1 MDRARMRQ
9 AMELASRGWGRTS
22 PNPMVGAIIVKNV
35 SLVGSGYHERAGAP
49 HAEILALRQAGEDA
63 RGATLYV
70 NLEPCCHQ
78 GRTAPCTEAIIQ
90 AGIKRVVVAL
100 LDPNPLV
107 AGKGVE
113 RLRQAGIEVTTG
125 VLEKEAGRLNEVF
138 VKYITTGKPFGVLKM
153 AMTLDGKIATVNGD
167 SRWITGPEARAVVHR
182 LRDGYDAIMVG
193 INTIIRDD
201 PLLTTRLADGQPGR
215 DPIRIILDSRLRISP
230 QARVCTLESEAPT
243 IVATTSFHDPVRR
256 KELESMG
263 IEVLVLE
270 GDEKQVDLHRLMEVL
285 GKREVTSVLIEG
297 GAQLAYSSLEAG
309 IVDKLHWFIAPKIV
323 GGREAPGP
331 VGGKGKTS
339 LSQAWVYEEVEIEK
353 CGQDVMIT
361 IYPQRKGD

>member
-153 AMTLDGKIATVNGD
+153 AMTDGKLPPLTV
-167 SRWITGPEARAVVHR
+167 TAV
-182 LRDGYDAIMVG
+182 G
-193 INTIIRDD
+193 
-201 PLLTTRLADGQPGR
+201 
-215 DPIRIILDSRLRISP
+215 S
-230 QARVCTLESEAPT
+230 
-243 IVATTSFHDPVRR
+243 PVRR
-256 KELESMG
+256 
-263 IEVLVLE
+263 
-270 GDEKQVDLHRLMEVL
+270 
-285 GKREVTSVLIEG
+285 RERWFTACGMVTTLSWWGLTPLSV
-297 GAQLAYSSLEAG
+297 
-309 IVDKLHWFIAPKIV
+309 
-323 GGREAPGP
+323 
-331 VGGKGKTS
+331 
-339 LSQAWVYEEVEIEK
+339 
-353 CGQDVMIT
+353 T
-361 IYPQRKGD
+361 IPC